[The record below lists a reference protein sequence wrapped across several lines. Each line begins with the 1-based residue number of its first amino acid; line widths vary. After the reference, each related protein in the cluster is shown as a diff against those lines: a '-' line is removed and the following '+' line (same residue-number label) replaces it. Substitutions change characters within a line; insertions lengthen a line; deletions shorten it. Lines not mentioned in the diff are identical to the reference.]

1 MANLALM
8 ILENTENLP
17 VNVRLCP
24 EESAKL
30 IQRVWLITLS
40 IVYTKLLK
48 LPVPDNVSSCKF
60 VVRLAGDK
68 SHSQISFIN
77 LNWCATA

>member
-1 MANLALM
+1 MAKLALM

-40 IVYTKLLK
+40 IIYTKLLK
-48 LPVPDNVSSCKF
+48 LPVPEKYF
-60 VVRLAGDK
+60 
-68 SHSQISFIN
+68 
-77 LNWCATA
+77 